1 MRYLDEAVTEAGG
14 GVTSF
19 IHLDDAAAATVL
31 AVEQGV
37 AGVCATL
44 GGSCATR
51 AGARAAA
58 IPAGGRGMRGPHRAR
73 RADDFRP
80 YAGSTW
86 AEWPGS

>member
-51 AGARAAA
+51 AGARASR
-58 IPAGGRGMRGPHRAR
+58 PPTRPPR
-73 RADDFRP
+73 R
-80 YAGSTW
+80 
-86 AEWPGS
+86 